1 MPAVL
6 RVARSQEDEREK
18 GIEEAE
24 ETLEPLEKEL
34 NIVGLILAGWI
45 PATEEAI
52 GFELLSA
59 HKFPNLTKWSQHF
72 VNHSVAKEVL
82 PEKNFLVNFLKNV
95 TFRPKNN

>member
-34 NIVGLILAGWI
+34 SNKSFFGGDKIV
-45 PATEEAI
+45 
-52 GFELLSA
+52 
-59 HKFPNLTKWSQHF
+59 F
-72 VNHSVAKEVL
+72 VETL
-82 PEKNFLVNFLKNV
+82 
-95 TFRPKNN
+95 